1 MKAKELQIGD
11 SIFLLD
17 MQFRPGRVENFYY
30 STPDSMIIALDNGFG
45 IHAPPEQEILVG
57 RKGQVL

>member
-1 MKAKELQIGD
+1 MKAKQIQIGD

-17 MQFRPGRVENFYY
+17 MQFKPGRVVEFYY
-30 STPDSMIIALDNGFG
+30 STPDSIIIALDNGFG
-45 IHAPPEQEILVG
+45 IHAPPDQEILVG